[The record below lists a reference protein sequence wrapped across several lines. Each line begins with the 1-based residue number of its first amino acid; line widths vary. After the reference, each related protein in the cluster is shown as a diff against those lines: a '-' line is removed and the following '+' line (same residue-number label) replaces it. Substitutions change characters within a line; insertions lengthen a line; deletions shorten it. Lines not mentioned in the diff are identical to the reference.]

1 MSILRSRGDAQSDE
15 VKDLHAEAREDYRT
29 HNSPE
34 TRAAAREQ
42 SGHAR
47 THGNAAGG
55 AWRGSK

>member
-1 MSILRSRGDAQSDE
+1 MSILRSRGEAQSSE
-15 VKDLHAEAREDYRT
+15 VKDLQAKAREDYRT

-47 THGNAAGG
+47 TRGNAAGG
-55 AWRGSK
+55 AWRSSN